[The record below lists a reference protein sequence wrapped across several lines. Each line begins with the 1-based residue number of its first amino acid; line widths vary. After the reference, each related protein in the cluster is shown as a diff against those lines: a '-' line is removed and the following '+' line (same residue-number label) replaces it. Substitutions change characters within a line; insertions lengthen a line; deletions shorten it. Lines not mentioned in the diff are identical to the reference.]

1 MTRTYDDTDA
11 LTRLLEEKERDL
23 ELAAHIGKS
32 LLEEKRALQERIEA
46 LEQDFQASQ
55 ETVTQLRHDL
65 TKKNSLLSIYM
76 EGEEEGLLGEE
87 APASLDLLHK
97 KINELENENER
108 LKIESQS
115 WTEDLAVE
123 EERETE
129 LINEC
134 VRELNEKNR
143 TAAKLQEE
151 LAKKTESLL
160 KHQDEITQ
168 LLSQQVDLQKKLREY
183 SIENETL
190 RVNLDVM
197 GETQQ
202 ELTIEISEA
211 RDKYNTLLCAFQGAY
226 GAYTKYINPDSLAAE
241 LSMSLRTDNSEGY
254 HSDDR
259 AQTASASN
267 PSPRPPS
274 RRPLGSSGANGRRP
288 ASGEF
293 DGTSDEGE
301 SSFPE
306 SYHTDDD
313 SQYSS
318 LSSIGLNPVCGKH
331 PLGLDLNS
339 PMRGTM
345 SHSRSFY
352 ELDEDSTSRCRTP
365 DSILSGFNGFSSGS
379 TTSSMRR
386 YRMPDKLDLIK
397 RLEGSRTLHRWR
409 RLATPTP
416 LGLIGLAEE
425 TEGIKTRAVPKSL
438 PSLPKDNSPKPPSSL
453 DITSFLEEIDRA
465 EESPQN
471 FPGKSFVDSSCIY
484 TYSNSNVLHPDSTH
498 TTPSLGLTKM
508 AISAGRNRSPVQTT
522 PSVINRSSLLA
533 TTTCSVNRGLA
544 RILNE
549 RGIHAML
556 PSVLRERSEDDEE
569 KTATSTPA
577 PSPDQ
582 TPPGTPPEEDVPDN
596 DELDALMPNLV
607 RENRAKG
614 VVLRAYRVDGKSSPL
629 ESAAVR
635 RESLRRSKRGSQEL
649 DAQGLVS
656 KLSRLVQWPFQGF
669 VSDGNGNS
677 DRTTDSGVRLTTTVT
692 TTSTLTG
699 EQHHHF
705 GHSDRRQQF
714 YVRYYDKHACHKFVF
729 VVAVVTVGNR
739 DLLDDSDRL
748 RGWSA
753 HHVVTVTNAWFRD
766 RQRSYVNAGDA
777 NAPCSNSE
785 PSTAD
790 KRRKTTPD
798 RHRKLD
804 A

>member
-259 AQTASASN
+259 
-267 PSPRPPS
+267 
-274 RRPLGSSGANGRRP
+274 
-288 ASGEF
+288 
-293 DGTSDEGE
+293 
-301 SSFPE
+301 
-306 SYHTDDD
+306 
-313 SQYSS
+313 S